1 MPTLTASGLAERW
14 TTASPEARRLRVFL
28 ALTFSSGVLSGPVS
42 SLLSVYVDS
51 QLHQPPTFTA
61 TLLSIQL
68 AMTGVFALIGG
79 VVADHIGQKR
89 ALNLGQCGIPLA
101 AAVFFV
107 HDFRIL
113 APMVLVLGITNSLTA
128 VGGQSYLVASTGAK
142 RLGGFSALYRVTP
155 SGARHAR

>member
-14 TTASPEARRLRVFL
+14 TTASPEMRRLRVFL
-28 ALTFSSGVLSGPVS
+28 ALTFGSGVLSGPVS

-142 RLGGFSALYRVTP
+142 RLGGFSAL
-155 SGARHAR
+155 